1 MNIIGLGKDSKMA
14 QKANVI
20 LVLYRLKELFLP
32 ILAVLLINF

>member
-1 MNIIGLGKDSKMA
+1 MA
-14 QKANVI
+14 QKTNVI